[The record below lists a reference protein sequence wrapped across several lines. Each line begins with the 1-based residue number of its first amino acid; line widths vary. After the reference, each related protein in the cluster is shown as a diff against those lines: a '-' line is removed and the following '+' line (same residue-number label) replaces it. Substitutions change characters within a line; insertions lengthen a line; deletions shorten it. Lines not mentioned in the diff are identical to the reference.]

1 VSTHALVGAPES
13 VATTRWALT
22 SLGAA
27 GFASLAAV
35 RAHGHQLLVILLAVV
50 YSACFAGIKAGLP
63 FAPPLFSAGL
73 RALVAG
79 LALILLLAV
88 WRRPLLPSRAS
99 WCWVIAL
106 GFTSTTLALGAMY
119 LSPGHAGAGV
129 ASVLGNLQPVVV
141 LALAA
146 PVLGER
152 ITVGKAAALGLGF
165 SGVLLI
171 SFSMLGGS
179 DSSDVFG
186 PLLALLASLSVATG
200 NVLAKRMGAQPH
212 LVAIAAWQ
220 LVVGSLPLLAS
231 SVLLESGLP
240 VHWDPQFILILLFL
254 ALGVTALPTPIWYW
268 LVRDNNDLGK
278 LTLFLLL
285 VPAFGLALGVALFGE
300 TLGTG
305 EIIGTGVIL
314 AGVATAARA
323 EATAPVGH
331 RLVTMPCHCPSLLCV
346 EDPVESSPV
355 VGARDESTRPVEFP
369 VVFSFPA
376 QCVTTPAASLETHQ
390 FQWCRLPDVGTAP
403 DLGSRTE
410 EDSGDRQTGKCA
422 ISVAR
427 EGVSNGEAVGF
438 KATAILVYRRADSE
452 RGNGAAAALACQSAG
467 QNERHHRY

>member
-1 VSTHALVGAPES
+1 MSTHVVVGAPQS
-13 VATTRWALT
+13 
-22 SLGAA
+22 AA
-27 GFASLAAV
+27 GWNGPITRSPWTSFEPARVAAAEAIK
-35 RAHGHQLLVILLAVV
+35 AHGQQVLVVVLAVA

-79 LALILLLAV
+79 LALMLLLAV
-88 WRRPLLPSRAS
+88 WRRPLLPSHGS
-99 WCWVIAL
+99 WGWVVDL
-106 GFTSTTLALGAMY
+106 GLTSTTLALGAMY
-119 LSPGHAGAGV
+119 LSPGHAGAGI
-129 ASVLGNLQPVVV
+129 ASVLGNLQPVIV

-165 SGVLLI
+165 TGVLLI
-171 SFSMLGGS
+171 SFSMLGGP
-179 DSSDVFG
+179 DSPDVFG
-186 PLLALLASLSVATG
+186 PLLALLASVSVATG

-220 LVVGSLPLLAS
+220 LVAGSLPLLAGS
-231 SVLLESGLP
+231 MLLESGTP

-305 EIIGTGVIL
+305 EVIGTGVIL
-314 AGVATAARA
+314 AGVVMAARA
-323 EATAPVGH
+323 EASTPFGR

-355 VGARDESTRPVEFP
+355 VGAHDESGRPAEFP
-369 VVFSFPA
+369 VVFSFPVECA
-376 QCVTTPAASLETHQ
+376 TTSAGGVDTGQ
-390 FQWCRLPDVGTAP
+390 FQWCRVPVT
-403 DLGSRTE
+403 
-410 EDSGDRQTGKCA
+410 
-422 ISVAR
+422 
-427 EGVSNGEAVGF
+427 
-438 KATAILVYRRADSE
+438 
-452 RGNGAAAALACQSAG
+452 GAAAGLSSGTGDASRDGPSNASASSVAPDRVRNG
-467 QNERHHRY
+467 KAAGCSATA